1 MTRTIS
7 LKTLFIPILA
17 ISMIGAFGISNAY
30 AQSGQQQSCGSGEC
44 TAPTIGLSWN
54 HQQLVSGGVSINGV
68 ATDITGFSQTLTPTS
83 LSTGNTVNV
92 VLKIYEDSSVASYL
106 QHASLTVADCSMEW
120 QREFDGS
127 ETTYVISNIQS
138 ELRKPVTPDNCN
150 ILQNVKTSSNVLD
163 ELLTEVHFSFEFT
176 HPSENEDMFVTVWD
190 SRKNPNNFH
199 LLEAFTVTG
208 NPIGTGKTMTPVSEI
223 DMGDEDTCNRGTVFV
238 MHSIT
243 GLTSCILNHHVSIWN
258 NYGWTA

>member
-1 MTRTIS
+1 MKKTIS
-7 LKTLFIPILA
+7 LKALFIPILA

-30 AQSGQQQSCGSGEC
+30 AQSGQSQSCTGDC
-44 TAPTIGLSWN
+44 TAPTIGMSWN
-54 HQQLVSGGVSINGV
+54 HQQLVSGGVTINGV
-68 ATDITGFSQTLTPTS
+68 ATDITGFTQTLTTTS
-83 LSTGNTVNV
+83 VSTGNRVNV

-138 ELRKPVTPDNCN
+138 ELRKPVTSENCN
-150 ILQNVKTSSNVLD
+150 ILQNVDTRSNVLD
-163 ELLTEVHFSFEFT
+163 ELLTEVHFSFEFAQPT
-176 HPSENEDMFVTVWD
+176 EKEDMFVTVWD

-208 NPIGTGKTMTPVSEI
+208 APLSMSKSMPTMS
-223 DMGDEDTCNRGTVFV
+223 DGAMMDEDPCNRGTVFV
-238 MHSIT
+238 MNSFT
-243 GLTSCILNHHVSIWN
+243 GLTSCILKHHVSIWN
-258 NYGWTA
+258 NYGWIT